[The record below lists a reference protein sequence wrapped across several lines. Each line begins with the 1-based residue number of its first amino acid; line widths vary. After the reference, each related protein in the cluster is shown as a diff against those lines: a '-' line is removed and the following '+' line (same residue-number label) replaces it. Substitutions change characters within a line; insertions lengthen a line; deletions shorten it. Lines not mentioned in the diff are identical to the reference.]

1 MKKGHGRTMSK
12 MKMQGVC
19 FCKDFTVYG
28 ILGIFLYKKR
38 ILYSFIMLYPTTKPP
53 FSFGNTTTSLSQG
66 PKYTDTLECD
76 WIYEEEQLRNAN
88 ELLQKQLLEKV
99 CIRFVF
105 VDSESNV
112 LMDKPYTQSLQ
123 VDISNSYSILSKTTL
138 LHCIQ
143 TAKTDYHTNI
153 KKSERTLSDS
163 TTVSFSLMDVLL
175 WNIDVE
181 TDYLQQYAESLPPE
195 WIGREFVKGNINDDI
210 VFLPSLCIFHSIQ
223 TVYVFL
229 RVSLRK
235 PSVSVNATA
244 KKYTRRRNRV

>member
-1 MKKGHGRTMSK
+1 
-12 MKMQGVC
+12 VN
-19 FCKDFTVYG
+19 YG

-38 ILYSFIMLYPTTKPP
+38 IPYIFIMLSPTTKPP
-53 FSFGNTTTSLSQG
+53 FSFEDTTTSLSRG
-66 PKYTDTLECD
+66 PKYTDTLEYD
-76 WIYEEEQLRNAN
+76 WIYEEEKLRNAN

-112 LMDKPYTQSLQ
+112 LMDKPYIQSLQ
-123 VDISNSYSILSKTTL
+123 LDISNSYSILSKTAL

-143 TAKTDYHTNI
+143 TAKTDYHTNR
-153 KKSERTLSDS
+153 KKSESMRVSYDGNPSSVITDSSS
-163 TTVSFSLMDVLL
+163 TTVSFSIMDVLL

-235 PSVSVNATA
+235 HIPNVSVNDTA
-244 KKYTRRRNRV
+244 KKYTRRRNRL